1 MRLSGGEI
9 IARSLKEYGVT
20 HVAGIPVHGNWTLAD
35 AFNQNGSDLR
45 VIQVMH
51 PCHSSHASV
60 RACVRAC
67 EPVCERARACV
78 RAFERQRAAAS
89 SGSLG

>member
-20 HVAGIPVHGNWTLAD
+20 HVAGIPGHGNWALAD
-35 AFNQNGSDLR
+35 AFNQRGSDLP

-51 PCHSSHASV
+51 EQSAVHMADGFAPLVVA
-60 RACVRAC
+60 
-67 EPVCERARACV
+67 
-78 RAFERQRAAAS
+78 QW
-89 SGSLG
+89 LL

>member
-20 HVAGIPVHGNWTLAD
+20 HVAGIPGHGNWALAD
-35 AFNQNGSDLR
+35 AFNQKGSDLP

-51 PCHSSHASV
+51 EQSAVHMADGF
-60 RACVRAC
+60 
-67 EPVCERARACV
+67 ARASG
-78 RAFERQRAAAS
+78 RPMAALTS
-89 SGSLG
+89 TGP